1 MNKMNKIEEIKKLIT
16 PIVEEEG
23 LILKDVSFVTEEG
36 RRSLVVTIDSDKPI
50 TTKDCAKVS
59 RKIDPILEENG
70 LIEKESFLMVSSPGI
85 DK

>member
-23 LILKDVSFVTEEG
+23 FILKDVSYVTEEG

-50 TTKDCAKVS
+50 TTNDCAKVS

-70 LIEKESFLMVSSPGI
+70 LIEKESFLMVSSSGI
-85 DK
+85 EE